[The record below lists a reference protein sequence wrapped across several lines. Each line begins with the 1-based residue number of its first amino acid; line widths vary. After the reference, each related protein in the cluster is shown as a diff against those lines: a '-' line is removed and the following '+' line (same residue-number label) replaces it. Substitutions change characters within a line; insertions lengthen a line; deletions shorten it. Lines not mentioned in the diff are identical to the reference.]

1 MNKILKIFFI
11 FTVASAACGPRL
23 NLIEKRELKQSFYN
37 VGRYADPKDWAADWV
52 ASYHKDMVAAN
63 VKSIFNLVLK
73 QDKFGSIQYD
83 AGDISVK
90 DLRDASCDTKWD
102 VSCDIINLE
111 VTAPYKVCTDMESNT
126 DFNSMIGVMM
136 RMGSTTSTGLDGL
149 LQHILI

>member
-1 MNKILKIFFI
+1 MSKILKII
-11 FTVASAACGPRL
+11 FMVSVASAACGPRL

-37 VGRYADPKDWAADWV
+37 VGRYADPKDWAGDWV
-52 ASYHKDMVAAN
+52 AAYHKDMVAAN

-73 QDKFGSIQYD
+73 QDKFGSIQFD
-83 AGDISVK
+83 GGDIVVT

-126 DFNSMIGVMM
+126 DFNSMVGVMM
-136 RMGSTTSTGLDGL
+136 RMGSTQSTGLDAL